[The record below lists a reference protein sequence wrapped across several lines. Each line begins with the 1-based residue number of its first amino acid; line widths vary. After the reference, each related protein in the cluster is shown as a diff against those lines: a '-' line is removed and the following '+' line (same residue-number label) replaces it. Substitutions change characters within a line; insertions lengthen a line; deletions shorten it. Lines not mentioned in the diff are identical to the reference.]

1 MDDQMTKFDTV
12 ITVMQIVFYLSPL
25 IIALVTFFLAWWR
38 FKIFRIREPAITTD
52 LQVTSRRSSPSYN
65 ALSAVVVLTNT
76 SRVAV
81 RIIELAWSVRV
92 LAPYNDGA
100 VASKIEEYAA
110 HMIVAGSPIEFPW
123 NINYSIS
130 RTNARIYLEPGE
142 SNTISMSLAV
152 PDWIEAVD
160 VLIELDSPH
169 SAEGSP
175 LCWAAR
181 CQHDIKSE
189 VRNVVQTPT

>member
-1 MDDQMTKFDTV
+1 MTVLETFTLAA
-12 ITVMQIVFYLSPL
+12 QIAFHLTPL
-25 IIALVTFFLAWWR
+25 IIALATFGLAGWR
-38 FKIFRIREPAITTD
+38 FKVFRVREPAITTE

-81 RIIELAWSVRV
+81 RIAEVTWQVQV
-92 LAPYNDGA
+92 LAPYSDA
-100 VASKIEEYAA
+100 DVERKIDEYAPY
-110 HMIVAGSPIEFPW
+110 MESDGSPIEFPW
-123 NINYSIS
+123 NVNYKIS
-130 RTNARIYLEPGE
+130 RTNSRIALEPGE
-142 SNTISMSLAV
+142 SNIVSMSLAM
-152 PDWIEAVD
+152 PEWIEAVD

-169 SAEGSP
+169 SSEGSP

-181 CQHDIKSE
+181 CQHEIERE